1 MAKRGRKKKAA
12 TETSAAETVTAPAV
26 ATGSKL
32 RGRKSQYSDDE
43 RRAFLTTV
51 RNGRD
56 NDVPWNE
63 IYEAVKTNGFK
74 GSLPY
79 LMKIAAMAGG
89 TGSKKGK
96 VKKIPVKRGRPK
108 GGRNVK
114 RNEYKTGGNGKLRN
128 SATGLQGIKAIVEAM
143 VEERLSAA
151 MQRAVASLETASKA
165 LKNL

>member
-12 TETSAAETVTAPAV
+12 TKESAAETVTAPAV
-26 ATGSKL
+26 SKAPKH

-63 IYEAVKTNGFK
+63 IYEAVKTDGFK

-79 LMKIAAMAGG
+79 LMKMAATAGVQLGFLNAG
-89 TGSKKGK
+89 T
-96 VKKIPVKRGRPK
+96 PPF
-108 GGRNVK
+108 
-114 RNEYKTGGNGKLRN
+114 
-128 SATGLQGIKAIVEAM
+128 
-143 VEERLSAA
+143 
-151 MQRAVASLETASKA
+151 A
-165 LKNL
+165 L

>member
-1 MAKRGRKKKAA
+1 MAKRGRKAIA
-12 TETSAAETVTAPAV
+12 TQVAAAETETAPVV
-26 ATGSKL
+26 ATKPKQ

-51 RNGRD
+51 RNGSN

-79 LMKIAAMAGG
+79 LMKMAAMAGG
-89 TGSKKGK
+89 AGGKKGK
-96 VKKIPVKRGRPK
+96 IKKIPLKRGRPK
-108 GGRNVK
+108 GSRNLK
-114 RNEYKTGGNGKLRN
+114 RKEYKAGGNGKLRN
-128 SATGLQGIKAIVEAM
+128 SATGLQGIKAIVEAV

-151 MQRAVASLETASKA
+151 MARAVATLEKA
-165 LKNL
+165 TDELRKL

>member
-1 MAKRGRKKKAA
+1 MAK
-12 TETSAAETVTAPAV
+12 
-26 ATGSKL
+26 

-43 RRAFLTTV
+43 RKAFLTTV

-79 LMKIAAMAGG
+79 LMKMAATAGG
-89 TGSKKGK
+89 AGSKKGK
-96 VKKIPVKRGRPK
+96 IKKIPVKRGRPK
-108 GGRNVK
+108 GSRNVK
-114 RNEYKTGGNGKLRN
+114 RNEYKAGGNGKLRN
-128 SATGLQGIKAIVEAM
+128 SATGLQGVNAIVEAM

-151 MQRAVASLETASKA
+151 MAKAVSVLEKTTTELRK
-165 LKNL
+165 L